1 MYDLERFIAAQES
14 NYETALRELQAG
26 RKTSHWI
33 WYIFPQLKSLGHSDR
48 AKFYGVAEME
58 EALAY
63 MEHGI
68 LGPRYLKCVEAIME
82 HEGAPIEHIMGGSI
96 DAQKLQ
102 SSLTLTLMLAA
113 GAGPVAQ
120 KALEVFFNGNVCTA
134 TMGSSQQRYAMRH
147 RIIPDDF

>member
-1 MYDLERFIAAQES
+1 MYDLERFISAQES
-14 NYETALRELQAG
+14 NYETALRELQSG

-33 WYIFPQLKSLGHSDR
+33 WYIFPQLKRLGHSDR

-82 HEGAPIEHIMGGSI
+82 HEDTPIEHIMGSSI

-102 SSLTLTLMLAA
+102 SSLTLMLAA
-113 GAGPVAQ
+113 GAGPVVQ
-120 KALEVFFNGNVCTA
+120 KALDVFFAGNVCA
-134 TMGSSQQRYAMRH
+134 VTMREMAG
-147 RIIPDDF
+147 DKT